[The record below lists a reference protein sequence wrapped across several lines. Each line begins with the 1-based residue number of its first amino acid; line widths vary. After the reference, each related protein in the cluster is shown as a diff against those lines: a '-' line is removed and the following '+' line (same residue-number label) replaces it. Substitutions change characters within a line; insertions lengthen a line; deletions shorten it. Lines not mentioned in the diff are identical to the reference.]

1 MQGFSPIITTAS
13 PKNSALLKALGAT
26 HVLDRALSPDALRAA
41 LPATPIT
48 YVYDAFGRGRD
59 AQRLGYSVLASGG
72 AFVSVIP
79 FDDGTLTDLVE
90 ESERKGEGKRIAR
103 TRASYT
109 FSGNGE
115 LGVEIFKRLT
125 GWLESGVIVVRPS
138 RIALRCKAG
147 ADGAVSLCS
156 RAGWRSSRAGSRG
169 SRWGAR
175 GC

>member
-59 AQRLGYSVLASGG
+59 AQRLGYSVLAPGG

-79 FDDGTLTDLVE
+79 FDDGALTDLVE
-90 ESERKGEGKRIAR
+90 ESEGKREGERIAR

-109 FSGNGE
+109 FPGNGE

-125 GWLESGVIVVRPS
+125 GWLESGVIVVRSS
-138 RIALRCKAG
+138 RITLRCKVG
-147 ADGAVSLCS
+147 ADCAVCS
-156 RAGWRSSRAGSRG
+156 GAGWRSSRAGSRG
-169 SRWGAR
+169 SRRGAR
-175 GC
+175 G